1 MRFNEFRTEDEQR
14 VDEAGPA
21 LGALAR
27 VAGAGGNA
35 LTRAGQAIAKS
46 GLGRKAI
53 NKLAGMAGAGG
64 IAGRLAG
71 GGKPAAGGGVPQGLP
86 VKRAER
92 PDSKPDQT
100 AAPLPVATGN
110 MPPGPPPT
118 TTGGVQKATAP
129 SQQMAQP
136 NAQADPE
143 VAKAQKAAD
152 QQAKAQKKNLQQQ
165 IKLTKLQLQQMQ
177 KQLTGM

>member
-1 MRFNEFRTEDEQR
+1 MRFDEIRNKEENQI
-14 VDEAGPA
+14 DELLP
-21 LGALAR
+21 ALAR
-27 VAGAGGNA
+27 AGAA
-35 LTRAGQAIAKS
+35 VAKS

-53 NKLAGMAGAGG
+53 AGLAGIAGAGQAQPG
-64 IAGRLAG
+64 QQAPAPMGRPAG
-71 GGKPAAGGGVPQGLP
+71 PASR
-86 VKRAER
+86 KTSR
-92 PDSKPDQT
+92 PDDEPTQT

-129 SQQMAQP
+129 AQQAAQP

-152 QQAKAQKKNLQQQ
+152 QQAKANKKLLQKQVQV
-165 IKLTKLQLQQMQ
+165 TKLQLQQMQ
-177 KQLTGM
+177 KQLQGMK